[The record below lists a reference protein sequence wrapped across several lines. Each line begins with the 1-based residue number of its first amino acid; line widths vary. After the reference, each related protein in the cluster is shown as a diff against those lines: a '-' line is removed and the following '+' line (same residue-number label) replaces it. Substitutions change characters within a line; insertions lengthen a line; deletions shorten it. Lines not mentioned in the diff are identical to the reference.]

1 MQKKILII
9 IGCAGISLLTF
20 CALVVGSWFVWQGI
34 SGEGPLAMLATP
46 TNTPRPTKTP
56 IPTATATST
65 PEPTPTIT
73 FDRTDFHI
81 TLRASVPE
89 ILDRF
94 EEIKDILEGVGYEV
108 EIDDAES
115 VWGSIDYVAYGATI
129 SLDAIED
136 INNLIGDILDIN
148 GIEPVR
154 FNSTDAWYENEAVV
168 IEIWDV
174 SLFVDE

>member
-1 MQKKILII
+1 MNKRIFIF
-9 IGCAGISLLTF
+9 IGCAGISLLTI
-20 CALVVGSWFVWQGI
+20 CALVVGSWSVWQGM
-34 SGEGPLAMLATP
+34 SGEGPLAMLATA
-46 TNTPRPTKTP
+46 TKTPRPTRTP

-73 FDRTDFHI
+73 FDRSDFHI

-94 EEIKDILEGVGYEV
+94 EEIKDILGGVGYEV

-129 SLDAIED
+129 SLNAVDD
-136 INNLIGDILDIN
+136 IGLLIGEVLDIT

-154 FNSTDAWYENEAVV
+154 FNSSDAWYENEAIV
-168 IEIWDV
+168 IEIWDMG
-174 SLFVDE
+174 LFVDD